1 MIVFSFLG
9 QIVTDHTDP
18 SLWLDEHGDALFKYA
33 FMRVRNEATA
43 EDLVQE
49 TLLAA
54 IQAIKTYH
62 GQSSE
67 RTWLIGILK
76 HKTIDYFRKASR
88 EIQFEDDA
96 QINELVDAEVYDER
110 GQLNIEIKNWSKPE
124 KALEQDEFWQT
135 IHSCVDNMPQRFATI
150 FLLREIDGFD
160 TDELCK
166 IMDMSQSNLW
176 TTLSRIRKKMQQC
189 LDVSWFDRPAASQ

>member
-1 MIVFSFLG
+1 MVER
-9 QIVTDHTDP
+9 TDP
-18 SLWLDEHGDALFKYA
+18 SVWLDEHGAALHSYA
-33 FMRVRNEATA
+33 FMRVRNESTA

-54 IQAIKTYH
+54 IQAIKTYQ

-76 HKTIDYFRKASR
+76 HKLMDYFRKAAR
-88 EIQFEDDA
+88 EIQFEDDE
-96 QINELVDAEVYDER
+96 QINELVDAQSYNER
-110 GQLNIEIKNWSKPE
+110 GQLNIEIKNWSQPE
-124 KALEQDEFWQT
+124 KALEQDEFWNT
-135 IHSCVDNMPQRFATI
+135 IYSCVDNLPQRFATI
-150 FLLREIDGFD
+150 FLLREVDGFE

-166 IMDMSQSNLW
+166 TLDMSPSNLW

-189 LDVSWFDRPAASQ
+189 LDANWFNRTGARN

>member
-1 MIVFSFLG
+1 MADL
-9 QIVTDHTDP
+9 TDP
-18 SLWLDEHGDALFKYA
+18 SVWLDEHGDALFKYA

-54 IQAIKTYH
+54 IQAIKTYQ

-76 HKTIDYFRKASR
+76 HKTIDYFRKAAH
-88 EIQFEDDA
+88 EIQFEDDE
-96 QINELVDAEVYDER
+96 QINELVDPEVYDER
-110 GQLNIEIKNWSKPE
+110 GHLNIEIKNWSKPE

-135 IHSCVDNMPQRFATI
+135 VHKCVDKMPQRFATI
-150 FLLREIDGFD
+150 FLLREVDGFD

-176 TTLSRIRKKMQQC
+176 TTLSRIRKKMQLC
-189 LDVSWFDRPAASQ
+189 LDVSWFDRPSGSQ

>member
-1 MIVFSFLG
+1 MFVSLLG
-9 QIVTDHTDP
+9 QKMTVGTDP
-18 SLWLDEHGDALFKYA
+18 SKWLDEHGDALFKYA

-54 IQAIKTYH
+54 IQALKTYQ

-76 HKTIDYFRKASR
+76 HKTIDYFRKAAR

-96 QINELVDAEVYDER
+96 QINELVDAQPYDER
-110 GQLNIEIKNWSKPE
+110 GQLNIEIKNWSQPE
-124 KALEQDEFWQT
+124 KALEQDEFWRA
-135 IHSCVDNMPQRFATI
+135 IYSCLDNMPQRFATI
-150 FLLREIDGFD
+150 FLLREVDGFD
-160 TDELCK
+160 TDDLCK
-166 IMDMSQSNLW
+166 TMDMSQSNLW
-176 TTLSRIRKKMQQC
+176 TTLSRIRKKMQIC
-189 LDVSWFDRPAASQ
+189 LDVSWFNKPVTSK

>member
-1 MIVFSFLG
+1 MFISLFGQKMIER
-9 QIVTDHTDP
+9 TDP
-18 SLWLDEHGDALFKYA
+18 SIWLDEHGDALFKYA

-54 IQAIKTYH
+54 IQALKTYQ

-76 HKTIDYFRKASR
+76 HKTIDYFRKATR

-96 QINELVDAEVYDER
+96 QINELVDAQPYDER
-110 GQLNIEIKNWSKPE
+110 GQLNIEIKNWSQPE
-124 KALEQDEFWQT
+124 KALEQDEFWRA
-135 IHSCVDNMPQRFATI
+135 IYSCVDKMPQRFATI
-150 FLLREIDGFD
+150 FLLREVDGFD
-160 TDELCK
+160 TEELCK
-166 IMDMSQSNLW
+166 TMDMSQSNLW
-176 TTLSRIRKKMQQC
+176 TTLSRIRKKMQIC
-189 LDVSWFDRPAASQ
+189 LDVSWFNKPVTSK

>member
-1 MIVFSFLG
+1 MVER
-9 QIVTDHTDP
+9 TDP
-18 SLWLDEHGDALFKYA
+18 SVWLDEHGDALYKYA

-54 IQAIKTYH
+54 IQTIKTYQ

-76 HKTIDYFRKASR
+76 HKLMDYFRKAAR
-88 EIQFEDDA
+88 EIQFEDDE
-96 QINELVDAEVYDER
+96 QINELVDAQSYNER
-110 GQLNIEIKNWSKPE
+110 GQLNIEIKNWSQPE
-124 KALEQDEFWQT
+124 KALEQDEFWNT
-135 IHSCVDNMPQRFATI
+135 IYSCVDNLPQRFATI
-150 FLLREIDGFD
+150 FLLREVDGFE

-166 IMDMSQSNLW
+166 TLDMSPSNLW

-189 LDVSWFDRPAASQ
+189 LDANWFNRTGARN

>member
-1 MIVFSFLG
+1 MVER
-9 QIVTDHTDP
+9 TDP
-18 SLWLDEHGDALFKYA
+18 SVWLDEHGDALYKYA

-54 IQAIKTYH
+54 IQAIKTYQ

-76 HKTIDYFRKASR
+76 HKLMDYFRKAAR
-88 EIQFEDDA
+88 EIQFEDDE
-96 QINELVDAEVYDER
+96 QINELVDKQSYNER
-110 GQLNIEIKNWSKPE
+110 GQLNIEIKNWSQPE
-124 KALEQDEFWQT
+124 KALEQDEFWHT
-135 IHSCVDNMPQRFATI
+135 IYSCVDNLPQRFATI
-150 FLLREIDGFD
+150 FLLREVDGFE

-166 IMDMSQSNLW
+166 TLDMSPSNLW

-189 LDVSWFDRPAASQ
+189 LDANWFNRTGARN

>member
-1 MIVFSFLG
+1 MVER
-9 QIVTDHTDP
+9 TDP
-18 SLWLDEHGDALFKYA
+18 SVWLDEHGDALYKYA

-54 IQAIKTYH
+54 IQAIKTYQ

-76 HKTIDYFRKASR
+76 HKLMDYFRKAAR
-88 EIQFEDDA
+88 EIQFEDDE
-96 QINELVDAEVYDER
+96 QINELVDAQSYNER
-110 GQLNIEIKNWSKPE
+110 GQLNIEIKNWSQPE
-124 KALEQDEFWQT
+124 KALEQDEFWNT
-135 IHSCVDNMPQRFATI
+135 IYSCVDNLPQRFATI
-150 FLLREIDGFD
+150 FLLREVDGFE

-166 IMDMSQSNLW
+166 TLDMSPSNLW

-189 LDVSWFDRPAASQ
+189 LDANWFNRTGARN

>member
-1 MIVFSFLG
+1 M
-9 QIVTDHTDP
+9 TDRTNP
-18 SLWLDEHGDALFKYA
+18 SAWLDEHGDALFKYA

-54 IQAIKTYH
+54 IQAIKTYQS
-62 GQSSE
+62 QSSE

-76 HKTIDYFRKASR
+76 HKTIDYFRKATR

-135 IHSCVDNMPQRFATI
+135 IHNCVDNMPQRFATI
-150 FLLREIDGFD
+150 FLLREVDGFD
-160 TDELCK
+160 TNELCK

>member
-1 MIVFSFLG
+1 MPAS
-9 QIVTDHTDP
+9 TDP
-18 SLWLDEHGDALFKYA
+18 SVWLDEHGDALFKYA

-54 IQAIKTYH
+54 IQGMKTYQ
-62 GQSSE
+62 GQVSE

-76 HKTIDYFRKASR
+76 HKTIDYFRKAAR

-96 QINELVDAEVYDER
+96 QINELVDANIYDER
-110 GQLNIEIKNWSKPE
+110 GHLNIEIKNWAQPE
-124 KALEQDEFWQT
+124 KALEQDEFWHT
-135 IHSCVDNMPQRFATI
+135 IYRCVDNLPQRFATI
-150 FLLREIDGFD
+150 FLLREVGGID

-166 IMDMSQSNLW
+166 TLEMTPSNLW
-176 TTLSRIRKKMQQC
+176 TTLSRIRKKMQKC
-189 LDVSWFDRPAASQ
+189 LDISWFNRPATGK

>member
-1 MIVFSFLG
+1 MVER
-9 QIVTDHTDP
+9 TDP
-18 SLWLDEHGDALFKYA
+18 SVWLDEHGDALYKYA

-54 IQAIKTYH
+54 IQAIKTYQ

-76 HKTIDYFRKASR
+76 HKLMDYFRKAAR
-88 EIQFEDDA
+88 EIQFEDDE
-96 QINELVDAEVYDER
+96 QINELVDKQSYNER
-110 GQLNIEIKNWSKPE
+110 GQLNIEIKNWSQPE
-124 KALEQDEFWQT
+124 KALEQDEFWNT
-135 IHSCVDNMPQRFATI
+135 IYSCVDNLPQRFATI
-150 FLLREIDGFD
+150 FLLREVDGFE

-166 IMDMSQSNLW
+166 TLDMSPSNLW

-189 LDVSWFDRPAASQ
+189 LDANWFNRTGARN

>member
-1 MIVFSFLG
+1 M
-9 QIVTDHTDP
+9 TDHTDP
-18 SLWLDEHGDALFKYA
+18 STWLEEHGDALFKYA

-54 IQAIKTYH
+54 IQAIKTYQ

-67 RTWLIGILK
+67 RTWLIGVLK
-76 HKTIDYFRKASR
+76 HKTIDYFRKASH

-96 QINELVDAEVYDER
+96 QINELVDAEVYDEK

-124 KALEQDEFWQT
+124 KALEQEEFWQN

-150 FLLREIDGFD
+150 FLLREVDGFD

-189 LDVSWFDRPAASQ
+189 LDVSWFDRPAVSQ